1 MVSHDPK
8 LPKPTNVP
16 PPTPTPAEPL
26 APRPPADIPKWILG
40 VMPKLDLVIED
51 ILCPGAAQFLAA
63 IEPATLLRNA
73 VAGVLLELY
82 DERTV
87 PSHVKNIRVIIK
99 EMEGVAGTRQVDIFI
114 LEPIRIKLIVCHVIS
129 GSHSHKTIECNAKY
143 IEKLGARTR
152 EEIMGVI
159 RHEVVHCFQY
169 NGQGTAPGGL
179 IEGVADFVR
188 LRAGL
193 SPPHWRRDTGG
204 RWDAG
209 YEKTGFFLDWLEVTK
224 GAGTVRRINLALR
237 DTKYHEEA
245 FWKGVLGER
254 VTELWEQYTR
264 S

>member
-26 APRPPADIPKWILG
+26 APRPPADIPKWILD

-87 PSHVKNIRVIIK
+87 PSHVKNIRVVIK
-99 EMEGVAGTRQVDIFI
+99 EMEGVAGT
-114 LEPIRIKLIVCHVIS
+114 S
-129 GSHSHKTIECNAKY
+129 GRHSHKTIECNAKY

-245 FWKGVLGER
+245 FWEGVLGER